1 MTRVFAAPSIVTAK
15 LVLLL
20 GSALALSGCSAGDAD
35 TPRPSELAPASL
47 EAAGPWADAFREAL
61 DADVSDS
68 EARVLA
74 DGRVTTQE
82 LEDAHTKVDKCLRD
96 SELTIS
102 YFADGG
108 FEVGST
114 VGKSPSNDIGRT
126 NKILEACES
135 KFDQSITFLFEE
147 TRRNPGKLDD
157 AKITVPCLRKAGLV
171 GRDYTEEQWR
181 KDQDAD
187 AFPFDSMG
195 EQAKQCA
202 LDPLAL
208 WRQ

>member
-1 MTRVFAAPSIVTAK
+1 M
-15 LVLLL
+15 
-20 GSALALSGCSAGDAD
+20 SAFD
-35 TPRPSELAPASL
+35 
-47 EAAGPWADAFREAL
+47 
-61 DADVSDS
+61 DS
-68 EARVLA
+68 ESAYERGVLS

-82 LEDAHTKVDKCLRD
+82 LEDAHAKVDTCLRD

>member
-1 MTRVFAAPSIVTAK
+1 MSGGTSGRVALCVAVALT
-15 LVLLL
+15 L
-20 GSALALSGCSAGDAD
+20 GASGCSGAGGAGSS
-35 TPRPSELAPASL
+35 PAPSVS
-47 EAAGPWADAFREAL
+47 AGPWAADFVSAF
-61 DADVSDS
+61 DDS
-68 EARVLA
+68 ESAYERGVLS

-82 LEDAHTKVDKCLRD
+82 LEDAHAKVDTCLRD

>member
-1 MTRVFAAPSIVTAK
+1 MSGGTSGRGALFVAVALT
-15 LVLLL
+15 L
-20 GSALALSGCSAGDAD
+20 GASGCSGAGGGGSSP
-35 TPRPSELAPASL
+35 TPSIS
-47 EAAGPWADAFREAL
+47 AGPWATDFASAF
-61 DADVSDS
+61 DDS
-68 EARVLA
+68 ESAYERGVLS

-82 LEDAHTKVDKCLRD
+82 LEDAHAKVDKCLRD

-114 VGKSPSNDIGRT
+114 VGKSPSNDIVRT

>member
-1 MTRVFAAPSIVTAK
+1 VSGGTSVRVALCVAVALT
-15 LVLLL
+15 L
-20 GSALALSGCSAGDAD
+20 GASGCSGAGGAGSS
-35 TPRPSELAPASL
+35 PAPSVS
-47 EAAGPWADAFREAL
+47 AGPWAADFVSAF
-61 DADVSDS
+61 DDS
-68 EARVLA
+68 ESAYERGVLS

-82 LEDAHTKVDKCLRD
+82 LEDAHAKVDKCLRD

>member
-1 MTRVFAAPSIVTAK
+1 MSGRGAVCVAV
-15 LVLLL
+15 V
-20 GSALALSGCSAGDAD
+20 LALGASGCSDAGGGSASP
-35 TPRPSELAPASL
+35 TPSIS
-47 EAAGPWADAFREAL
+47 AGPWATDFASAF
-61 DADVSDS
+61 DDS
-68 EARVLA
+68 ESGYERGVLA
-74 DGRVTTQE
+74 DGRITTQE
-82 LEDAHTKVDKCLRD
+82 LEDAHAKIDTCLRD

-126 NKILEACES
+126 NEILEACEAE
-135 KFDQSITFLFEE
+135 FDQSITFLFQE
-147 TRRNPGKLDD
+147 TRRNPGKLDE

-171 GRDYTEEQWR
+171 GPDYTEEQWR

-187 AFPFDSMG
+187 AYPFDSMG

-202 LDPLAL
+202 LDPLGL

>member
-1 MTRVFAAPSIVTAK
+1 VSGGTSGRGALCVAVALT
-15 LVLLL
+15 L
-20 GSALALSGCSAGDAD
+20 GASGCSGAGGGDSSP
-35 TPRPSELAPASL
+35 TPSIS
-47 EAAGPWADAFREAL
+47 AGPWATDFASAF
-61 DADVSDS
+61 DDS
-68 EARVLA
+68 ESAYERGVLS
-74 DGRVTTQE
+74 DGRVTPQE
-82 LEDAHTKVDKCLRD
+82 LEDTHAKVDTCLRD

-114 VGKSPSNDIGRT
+114 VGESPSNDIGRT